1 MKNSRLISLIRA
13 LTPSELKQ
21 FELFVS
27 SEFVNQNTKAIRLLG
42 LIRTAAPDFSELLI
56 NKDRLL
62 WEMGEEGSPIKE
74 QQLHDQFSNLLKLL
88 EEFFAYQ
95 AFKKKDYL
103 FGEMLLEGLEQ
114 HKLNDHYQRVWNR
127 FNRKLSL
134 EPLQSGHHLYYNY
147 RMEQV
152 QEKLIK
158 QNDRAALAEHIG
170 KLSENLDVYFISEKL
185 KTTCAMITGQI
196 VTNAQFKP
204 QLVEEVAQFLKGQ
217 GAHYLRV
224 PHIAIYYQ
232 IYLTL
237 TDGEETSHFD
247 ELKRLLDIHTNNFYP
262 NDAYGMYVYALNYC
276 VRQINRG
283 QDRFREEI
291 FQLFQK
297 LLEKELLIANG
308 YLLHSHYNNI
318 CNVALSLKKYDW
330 VNEFL
335 KMYKKRLH
343 PDYQENAYN
352 YNLSVYYYEQKEFG
366 KAMKLLQQVEF
377 TNIFYHINAKN
388 LLLRIFYETEDYDG
402 IKYLTQAFT
411 ALLKRNQRVPKYQIQ
426 AEQNFIRLIKKLT
439 RLRQR
444 QRVLESQEFFPR
456 WENLTA
462 QVGETKPLLYGRW
475 LKQKLDDL
483 KVGFEG

>member
-1 MKNSRLISLIRA
+1 
-13 LTPSELKQ
+13 
-21 FELFVS
+21 
-27 SEFVNQNTKAIRLLG
+27 NQNPKAIRLLK
-42 LIRTAAPDFSELLI
+42 LIKIAAPDFTEHLI
-56 NKDRLL
+56 NKTRLL
-62 WEMGEEGSPIKE
+62 QEMGEEGSPMKE

-88 EEFFAYQ
+88 EEFFAFQ
-95 AFKKKDYL
+95 AFRKKDYL
-103 FGEMLLEGLEQ
+103 VGEMLLEGLEQ
-114 HKLNDHYQRVWNR
+114 RKLQDHYQRVWKR
-127 FNRKLSL
+127 LDRKLSL
-134 EPLQSGHHLYYNY
+134 EPIQSAHHLYYNY
-147 RMEQV
+147 RLGQV
-152 QEKLIK
+152 EETLIK
-158 QNDRAALAEHIG
+158 QNDRNALGEHLS
-170 KLSENLDVYFISEKL
+170 KLNHNLDVYFISEKL

-196 VTNAQFKP
+196 VTNAQVKP
-204 QLVEEVAQFLKGQ
+204 ELVEEVAHFLKGK
-217 GAHYLRV
+217 GARFLEV

-237 TDGEETSHFD
+237 TDGEETAHFD
-247 ELKRLLDIHTNNFYP
+247 ELKQLLDIHAGNFFP

-297 LLEKELLIANG
+297 LLERELLIANG

-318 CNVALSLKKYDW
+318 CNVGLSLKKYEW
-330 VNEFL
+330 VNDFL
-335 KMYKKRLH
+335 LRYKKRLH

-352 YNLSVYYYEQKEFG
+352 YNLSVFYYEQKAFG

-439 RLRQR
+439 RLQQR
-444 QRVLESQEFFPR
+444 QKALEAQEFFPR
-456 WENLTA
+456 WETLTQ

-475 LKQKLDDL
+475 LRQKLDDL
-483 KVGFEG
+483 KMGFEG

>member
-1 MKNSRLISLIRA
+1 
-13 LTPSELKQ
+13 
-21 FELFVS
+21 
-27 SEFVNQNTKAIRLLG
+27 
-42 LIRTAAPDFSELLI
+42 
-56 NKDRLL
+56 
-62 WEMGEEGSPIKE
+62 
-74 QQLHDQFSNLLKLL
+74 
-88 EEFFAYQ
+88 
-95 AFKKKDYL
+95 
-103 FGEMLLEGLEQ
+103 
-114 HKLNDHYQRVWNR
+114 
-127 FNRKLSL
+127 
-134 EPLQSGHHLYYNY
+134 
-147 RMEQV
+147 
-152 QEKLIK
+152 
-158 QNDRAALAEHIG
+158 
-170 KLSENLDVYFISEKL
+170 
-185 KTTCAMITGQI
+185 
-196 VTNAQFKP
+196 
-204 QLVEEVAQFLKGQ
+204 
-217 GAHYLRV
+217 
-224 PHIAIYYQ
+224 
-232 IYLTL
+232 
-237 TDGEETSHFD
+237 
-247 ELKRLLDIHTNNFYP
+247 
-262 NDAYGMYVYALNYC
+262 
-276 VRQINRG
+276 INRG

-444 QRVLESQEFFPR
+444 QRVLEAQEFFPR
-456 WENLTA
+456 WENLTV